1 MDALVY
7 ASGANQLALM
17 QDMSERLLSVEL
29 DETTIGFG
37 LPVQAS
43 ERGAAIADL
52 IDHGAFRIPLGAG
65 PYRLHLSR
73 DGGKLVMD
81 IRDADNNPGILH
93 VLSIS
98 PLRRVVRDYFLICE
112 SYLGAIREGQHERVQ
127 TIDMAR
133 RGVHNEGAALLQE
146 RLAGKVNVDQE
157 TARLLFTLVA
167 SLAWTGREGG

>member
-1 MDALVY
+1 MADPA
-7 ASGANQLALM
+7 
-17 QDMSERLLSVEL
+17 ERLLSVEL

-37 LPVQAS
+37 LPVQAN

-52 IDHGAFRIPLGAG
+52 VDHGSFKLAQHAG
-65 PYRLHLSR
+65 PYRLRLAR
-73 DGGKLVMD
+73 DGGKLVLS
-81 IRDADNNPGILH
+81 IRNAGDDAGLMH

-98 PLRRVVRDYFLICE
+98 PLRRVVRDYFMICE
-112 SYLGAIREGQHERVQ
+112 SYLGAIREGQHDRVQ

-133 RGVHNEGAALLQE
+133 RGVHNEGAELLKE
-146 RLAGKVNVDQE
+146 RLTGKIEVDFE

>member
-1 MDALVY
+1 MTSPA
-7 ASGANQLALM
+7 
-17 QDMSERLLSVEL
+17 ERLISVDI
-29 DETTIGFG
+29 DEASIGFG

-52 IDHGAFRIPLGAG
+52 IDHGSFRMANVEG

-73 DGGKLVMD
+73 DGGKLVLD
-81 IRDADNNPGILH
+81 IRDAADEPRRVH
-93 VLSIS
+93 VLSIT
-98 PLRRVVRDYFLICE
+98 PLRRVVRDYFMICE
-112 SYLGAIREGQHERVQ
+112 SYLGALRDGQHDRVQ

-146 RLAGKVNVDQE
+146 RLTGKVDVDQD
-157 TARLLFTLVA
+157 TSRLLFTLVA

>member
-1 MDALVY
+1 MADA
-7 ASGANQLALM
+7 A
-17 QDMSERLLSVEL
+17 ERLLSVEL

-52 IDHGAFRIPLGAG
+52 IDHGTFQLPGHPG
-65 PYRLHLSR
+65 PYRLRLSR
-73 DGGKLVMD
+73 DGGKLVLD
-81 IRDADNNPGILH
+81 IRDSDSRTGIMH
-93 VLSIS
+93 VLSIT

-112 SYLGAIREGQHERVQ
+112 SHLSALREGQHDRVQ

-133 RGVHNEGAALLQE
+133 RGVHNEGSDLLRE
-146 RLAGKVNVDQE
+146 RLSGKVELDHE

-167 SLAWTGREGG
+167 SLAWTGREAG

>member
-1 MDALVY
+1 MIA
-7 ASGANQLALM
+7 AA
-17 QDMSERLLSVEL
+17 ERLLSVEI
-29 DETTIGFG
+29 DETSIGFG

-43 ERGAAIADL
+43 ERGAAISDL
-52 IDHGAFRIPLGAG
+52 VDHGSFHLPGFDG
-65 PYRLHLSR
+65 PYRLRLAR
-73 DGGKLVMD
+73 DGGKLVFD
-81 IRDADNNPGILH
+81 VRDAGNEPRMMH
-93 VLSIS
+93 VLSIT

-112 SYLGAIREGQHERVQ
+112 SYLGALREGQHDRVQ

-146 RLAGKVNVDQE
+146 RLAGKADVNQD